1 MYFIYLRY
9 ASELIRIFGVAAILA
24 VALIANTAATAAMS
38 VAIHAPYWQIGAGLD
53 TTLIVN
59 NTRPRNITVTPRVYN
74 GAGEELPSNPFTV
87 DAMGAKT
94 VPLREILADGVNNA
108 AGYVELQYTGTPVD
122 LAAQVLIEDRTQN
135 RLWNHVF
142 ESRRRLKSSRY
153 EGVFTGAGAFEGAT
167 LIVTNVSNSTTAITF
182 QISANGNPSG
192 DAFQLPA
199 GNQRV
204 IALTKYLAQ
213 AQTPGRRAAG
223 ITVSHSGAP
232 GDVLVQGLARI
243 GGGGSYNIRLV
254 DSARLKSDRLIGPAL
269 ALPWAHTP
277 FLALHN
283 TGEAPS
289 SVSLVAHFRTPAA
302 NEPQQAVLQQL
313 SLNGHGA
320 TVTDLRDALN
330 TLPDDAED
338 IGLEAAVYDSQG
350 RPLAGRT
357 VADLLLLADAGRQVI
372 QVSPKDPEGEGFE
385 GFSQPWDISGSN
397 RTVIAMTNPSKTDRL
412 GIMVSFHYAGG
423 HYSYDARTGLAPG
436 ETKHISVNDLRDLQV
451 PGILDQKFPPDATQG
466 QAIVSVQGEQEVRWV
481 LLAQSIIS
489 DPSRQVSLSSSCST
503 CPPNA
508 TSYGVSPLIVDGRPG
523 DQVSLTPVCF
533 LDNGSQTVISNPF
546 AIDWAPV
553 NSSIAWVTATW
564 GSFKMNFGSAGGTT
578 VNTTSHDC
586 TYEFDFD
593 SQSCVCTEL
602 PFAAAAAPQ
611 ARTRVPKWVALTF
624 DDATVDPLCSPRALQ
639 KRTYTGLDDFGYI
652 TFNLNWRLNEALTFK
667 HSSCGTV
674 GTGSTLNDSV
684 TFSDRITIG
693 CSTPATC
700 VFETNQTFS
709 VAVTAPPGKPQAPLV
724 QVKGK
729 NCVNAQGTKLPDTQ
743 CLAKPEHTGWHVRAT
758 SSAIT
763 VTDNP

>member
-1 MYFIYLRY
+1 MSLISSTARAVEASASIY
-9 ASELIRIFGVAAILA
+9 
-24 VALIANTAATAAMS
+24 
-38 VAIHAPYWQIGAGLD
+38 APYWQIGAGFD

-59 NTRPRNITVTPRVYN
+59 NTRPRNITVRPRVYN
-74 GAGEELPSNPFTV
+74 AAGEELPSNAFTV
-87 DAMGAKT
+87 DAMGART
-94 VPLREILADGVNNA
+94 LPLRELLANGVNNA
-108 AGYVELQYTGTPVD
+108 NGYVELQYTGSPVD

-142 ESRRRLKSSRY
+142 EPRQRQRSARY
-153 EGVFTGAGAFEGAT
+153 EGVFTGAGSFEGAT
-167 LIVTNVSNSTTAITF
+167 LIVTNVSNSTTAVNF
-182 QISANGNPSG
+182 QISADGNQSG

-204 IALTKYLAQ
+204 IALTKYLAR

-223 ITVSHSGAP
+223 IKVFHSGAP

-254 DSARLKSDRLIGPAL
+254 DSARLKSARLVSPAL
-269 ALPWAHTP
+269 ALPWAHAP

-283 TGEAPS
+283 IGDVLS
-289 SVSLVAHFRTPAA
+289 SVSVIAHFRTPRSS
-302 NEPQQAVLQQL
+302 EPQQAVLQQI
-313 SLNGHGA
+313 SLEAHGA

-330 TLPDDAED
+330 TLPDGAED

-357 VADLLLLADAGRQVI
+357 VADLLLLADEGRQVI
-372 QVSPKDPEGEGFE
+372 QVSPKDPEGEAFE
-385 GFSQPWDISGSN
+385 GFSQPWDIGGSN

-412 GIMVSFHYAGG
+412 GIMVSFHYPGG
-423 HYSYDARTGLAPG
+423 QYSYDAGTGLAPG
-436 ETKHISVNDLRDLQV
+436 ETRHISVNDLRDLQV
-451 PGILDQKFPPDATQG
+451 PGILDQKMPRDVTQG
-466 QAIVSVQGEQEVRWV
+466 QAIVSVQGEERVRRV

-489 DPSRQVSLSSSCST
+489 DPTRQVSLSSSCTT
-503 CPPNA
+503 CPPSA
-508 TSYGVSPLIVDGRPG
+508 TSYSVSPLIVDGRPG
-523 DQVSLTPVCF
+523 DQVKLTPVCF
-533 LDNGSQTVISNPF
+533 LDNGSQTVISNQW

-553 NSSIAWVTATW
+553 NSSIAWVTFSS
-564 GSFKMNFGSAGGTT
+564 GSFFMNFGTAGGTT

-586 TYEFDFD
+586 VYNFDD
-593 SQSCVCTEL
+593 SGCGCTLL

-611 ARTRVPKWVALTF
+611 ARTRVPKWVALVF
-624 DDATVDPLCSPRALQ
+624 DDTVGTDFCPSRPLR
-639 KRTYTGLDDFGYI
+639 KRNYQGLDDFGYI
-652 TFNLNWRLNEALTFK
+652 TFPLNWRLNEALTFK
-667 HSSCGTV
+667 DPSCGTV
-674 GTGSTLNDSV
+674 GTGSTLNNQV
-684 TFSDRITIG
+684 TFPDRITIN
-693 CSTPATC
+693 CSNPSSC

-743 CLAKPEHTGWHVRAT
+743 CNAQQEHTGWHVRAT
-758 SSAIT
+758 ASAIT